1 MSSTPPPPPTESERV
16 HPGPYVNRRRNGAG
30 TAALV
35 IGVVSL
41 VLALL
46 VLFAPLALPLGLLAA
61 ILGGIG
67 MSRASRGEADNR
79 SHAVAGLVTG
89 LLSIVVALVIGIS
102 FVGVFVEHQ
111 RDLRRFGT
119 CMSSA
124 DNDQDRGSCI
134 RELGDRLDENN

>member
-1 MSSTPPPPPTESERV
+1 MASRPPPPTETERV
-16 HPGPYVNRRRNGAG
+16 HPGPYVNRRRNGPG

-46 VLFAPLALPLGLLAA
+46 VLSSPLSLPLGIVA
-61 ILGGIG
+61 IIFGAVGI
-67 MSRASRGEADNR
+67 SRASRGEADNR

-89 LLSIVVALVIGIS
+89 VLSILLAIAIGIG
-102 FVGVFVEHQ
+102 FTGFFVEHQ
-111 RDLRRFGT
+111 RDLRSFGT

-124 DNDQDRGSCI
+124 DNDEDRGECV
-134 RELGDRLDENN
+134 RELGDRLEDND

>member
-1 MSSTPPPPPTESERV
+1 MASRPPPPTETERV
-16 HPGPYVNRRRNGAG
+16 HPGPYVNRRRNGPG

-46 VLFAPLALPLGLLAA
+46 VIFAPLSVPLGILAA
-61 ILGGIG
+61 ILGGVG

-89 LLSIVVALVIGIS
+89 LLSIVVAIVIGIS
-102 FVGVFVEHQ
+102 FVGFFVEHQ

-124 DNDQDRGSCI
+124 DDDEGRARCV
-134 RELGDRLDENN
+134 RELGDQLDEND

>member
-1 MSSTPPPPPTESERV
+1 MSSTPPPPSESERV
-16 HPGPYVNRRRNGAG
+16 HPGPYVSRRRNGAG

-41 VLALL
+41 VLAVL

-67 MSRASRGEADNR
+67 MARASRGEADNR
-79 SHAVAGLVTG
+79 AHAVAGLVTG
-89 LLSIVVALVIGIS
+89 VLSILLAIVIGIG
-102 FVGVFVEHQ
+102 FVGFFVEHQ

-119 CMSSA
+119 CMSGA
-124 DNDQDRGSCI
+124 DNDQERGACV
-134 RELGDRLDENN
+134 RELGDQLDEND

>member
-1 MSSTPPPPPTESERV
+1 
-16 HPGPYVNRRRNGAG
+16 
-30 TAALV
+30 V

-89 LLSIVVALVIGIS
+89 LLSIVVAIVIGIS
-102 FVGVFVEHQ
+102 FVGFFVGHQ

-124 DNDQDRGSCI
+124 DNDQDRGSCV
-134 RELGDRLDENN
+134 RELGDLLDEND

>member
-1 MSSTPPPPPTESERV
+1 MASRPPPPTEPERV
-16 HPGPYVNRRRNGAG
+16 HPGPYVNRRRNGPG

-46 VLFAPLALPLGLLAA
+46 VLFAPLSLPLGVLAA
-61 ILGGIG
+61 ILGGVG

-89 LLSIVVALVIGIS
+89 VLSILLAIVIGIG
-102 FVGVFVEHQ
+102 FVGFFLEHQ
-111 RDLRRFGT
+111 RDLRGFGT

-124 DNDQDRGSCI
+124 GNDEERGSCV
-134 RELGDRLDENN
+134 RELGNRLEDE